1 MKLGFYPQLAWT
13 GMEKNRKT
21 YLPYILTCSGMVM
34 IYYLIGFLSKNENVS
49 NIQGGNTLQT
59 ILGFGT
65 GVIAVFALIFL
76 FYTNSFLIRRRKK
89 EFGLY
94 NILGMGKRNLMRI
107 LLWESAAILVISLAF
122 GLFFGILFSKLTE
135 LLLLNMMGSMVN
147 FTFSIEVGSL
157 ISTVILFIAI
167 YALIFLNTLRQIHVS
182 KPIELLHS
190 ETVGERPPKSNWFL
204 ALLGIIILAAA
215 YYIAVTIQEPI
226 SALVWFFAAVIMVIV
241 ASYLLFIAG
250 SVVLCKILQKNKKYY
265 YQSSHFISISSM
277 MYRMKRNGA
286 GLASICIL
294 STMVLV
300 MLSSTVCLFVG
311 SESSLRGRYPRDVA
325 TETYTLD
332 EAQATQ
338 VHQITDSIVKNH
350 NLQQKDI
357 LNYRYLTLA
366 SVLEGDKVI
375 LDPNLMN
382 NASLSDVGAMRQIFV
397 LSLDEYN
404 RLAGTK
410 ETLEKDEILLYNTK
424 VEYNHN
430 TLTLHDS
437 IKKIKKKVPKF
448 LDNGL
453 DAVKIYPSLFIVVP
467 DIEAQ
472 RVLFQ
477 STAEKYQER
486 QIQTEYEYYGF
497 NLACDD
503 KEQTA
508 IRDEISKEI
517 RKLHEADENF
527 ARVAVESLAVNRADF
542 YGVNG
547 GLLFLGILLGIVFI
561 LAAVLIMY
569 YKQIS
574 EGYEDQNRFE
584 IMQKVGMTKREIK
597 KSINSQV
604 LTVFFLPLIVA
615 AIHITFAFPMISKLL
630 LLFGLFNTKLLI
642 LVTII
647 SFIIF
652 ALFYVF
658 VYVIT
663 SRAYYDIVSSVR

>member
-157 ISTVILFIAI
+157 IRTVILFIAI

-265 YQSSHFISISSM
+265 YQ
-277 MYRMKRNGA
+277 
-286 GLASICIL
+286 
-294 STMVLV
+294 
-300 MLSSTVCLFVG
+300 
-311 SESSLRGRYPRDVA
+311 
-325 TETYTLD
+325 
-332 EAQATQ
+332 
-338 VHQITDSIVKNH
+338 
-350 NLQQKDI
+350 
-357 LNYRYLTLA
+357 
-366 SVLEGDKVI
+366 
-375 LDPNLMN
+375 
-382 NASLSDVGAMRQIFV
+382 
-397 LSLDEYN
+397 
-404 RLAGTK
+404 
-410 ETLEKDEILLYNTK
+410 
-424 VEYNHN
+424 
-430 TLTLHDS
+430 
-437 IKKIKKKVPKF
+437 
-448 LDNGL
+448 
-453 DAVKIYPSLFIVVP
+453 
-467 DIEAQ
+467 
-472 RVLFQ
+472 
-477 STAEKYQER
+477 
-486 QIQTEYEYYGF
+486 
-497 NLACDD
+497 
-503 KEQTA
+503 
-508 IRDEISKEI
+508 
-517 RKLHEADENF
+517 
-527 ARVAVESLAVNRADF
+527 
-542 YGVNG
+542 
-547 GLLFLGILLGIVFI
+547 
-561 LAAVLIMY
+561 
-569 YKQIS
+569 
-574 EGYEDQNRFE
+574 
-584 IMQKVGMTKREIK
+584 
-597 KSINSQV
+597 
-604 LTVFFLPLIVA
+604 
-615 AIHITFAFPMISKLL
+615 
-630 LLFGLFNTKLLI
+630 
-642 LVTII
+642 
-647 SFIIF
+647 
-652 ALFYVF
+652 
-658 VYVIT
+658 
-663 SRAYYDIVSSVR
+663 

>member
-1 MKLGFYPQLAWT
+1 
-13 GMEKNRKT
+13 
-21 YLPYILTCSGMVM
+21 
-34 IYYLIGFLSKNENVS
+34 
-49 NIQGGNTLQT
+49 
-59 ILGFGT
+59 
-65 GVIAVFALIFL
+65 
-76 FYTNSFLIRRRKK
+76 
-89 EFGLY
+89 
-94 NILGMGKRNLMRI
+94 
-107 LLWESAAILVISLAF
+107 
-122 GLFFGILFSKLTE
+122 
-135 LLLLNMMGSMVN
+135 
-147 FTFSIEVGSL
+147 
-157 ISTVILFIAI
+157 
-167 YALIFLNTLRQIHVS
+167 
-182 KPIELLHS
+182 
-190 ETVGERPPKSNWFL
+190 
-204 ALLGIIILAAA
+204 
-215 YYIAVTIQEPI
+215 
-226 SALVWFFAAVIMVIV
+226 
-241 ASYLLFIAG
+241 
-250 SVVLCKILQKNKKYY
+250 
-265 YQSSHFISISSM
+265 

-527 ARVAVESLAVNRADF
+527 ARVAVESLAVNRAVF

>member
-34 IYYLIGFLSKNENVS
+34 IHYLIGFLSKNENVS
-49 NIQGGNTLQT
+49 KIQGGITLQT
-59 ILGFGT
+59 ILGFGS

-107 LLWESAAILVISLAF
+107 LLWESAAILVISLVF

-135 LLLLNMMGSMVN
+135 LLLLKMMGSAVS
-147 FTFSIEVGSL
+147 FTFSIEFNSL
-157 ISTVILFIAI
+157 ISTVVLFFAI
-167 YALIFLNTLRQIHVS
+167 YTLIFLNTLRQIHVS

-204 ALLGIIILAAA
+204 ALLGIIVLAAA

-226 SALVWFFAAVIMVIV
+226 SALVWFFAAVIMVII

-265 YQSSHFISISSM
+265 YQSSHFVSISSM

-286 GLASICIL
+286 GLATICIL

-332 EAQATQ
+332 EAQAMQ

-357 LNYRYLTLA
+357 LNYRYLTLS

-382 NASLSDVGAMRQIFV
+382 NASLSDVGAMRQVFV
-397 LSLDEYN
+397 LSLEEYN
-404 RLAGTK
+404 RLAGAK

-437 IKKIKKKVPKF
+437 VKKIKKKVPKF

-472 RVLFQ
+472 RALFQ
-477 STAEKYQER
+477 STAKKYQER
-486 QIQTEYEYYGF
+486 QVQTEYEYYGF
-497 NLACDD
+497 NLSCDD
-503 KEQTA
+503 EEQTA
-508 IRDEISKEI
+508 IRNEIAMGI
-517 RKLHEADENF
+517 RKLQAADENF

-647 SFIIF
+647 SFFIF